1 MADSE
6 IPNSP
11 AENLGAAGS
20 RLMLVAEA
28 LTGALDAG
36 EIVEILLRQGLAG
49 LQASGAVLILETR
62 HALATASAIGTAAAV
77 VSRIGTLRHGDQL
90 PITVAL
96 RDAIP
101 VWVPDR
107 ETGHRLFP
115 ELATIAPGSNAWAAL
130 PLRARGQVFG
140 AFAISFADPHAF
152 IPAERAF
159 LRSLTDIA
167 APALHAAVLMAD
179 HLCADDLPALQLGT
193 VLASSPAAQD
203 FSAYQTAL
211 RIMIDQLADAR
222 VTTRDTASLPTSE
235 PPGSDPALQGLVQL
249 CDVLLRRYAR
259 LSAINHYRQAPITPS
274 EHLDFLLQAIGQRP
288 RS

>member
-1 MADSE
+1 
-6 IPNSP
+6 
-11 AENLGAAGS
+11 
-20 RLMLVAEA
+20 MLVAEA

-49 LQASGAVLILETR
+49 LEASGAVLILETR
-62 HALATASAIGTAAAV
+62 HALATVSAIGTAAAV
-77 VSRIGTLRHGDQL
+77 VSRIGTLRHDDQL

-101 VWVPDR
+101 VWVPNR

-115 ELATIAPGSNAWAAL
+115 ELAAIAPDSNAWAAL
-130 PLRARGQVFG
+130 PLRARGRVFG
-140 AFAISFADPHAF
+140 SFAISFAEPHAF
-152 IPAERAF
+152 IPAEQVF

-179 HLCADDLPALQLGT
+179 HLCDADLPVLQLGT
-193 VLASSPAAQD
+193 VLASSPAED

-211 RIMIDQLADAR
+211 HIMIDQLADAR
-222 VTTRDTASLPTSE
+222 VTTRDTASLSASE

-249 CDVLLRRYAR
+249 CDVLLRRYER

-274 EHLDFLLQAIGQRP
+274 EHLALLLQAVGQRP
-288 RS
+288 GS